1 MAGVEDGLRWVSA
14 RVHEVIDQ
22 TIPDAI
28 QLRRREGERSWP
40 VHSFHRC
47 EDPAAT
53 ESAVR
58 AELAQLVEEA
68 TETGRP
74 LHVRIVVVR
83 AGVPH
88 ASRTVYIPPPERP
101 AEEDTHE
108 AERGAGA
115 VGAVVATNRDL
126 RSLLEV
132 YARQQG
138 ATVSTAMQG
147 WAGSMARTSE
157 LEREVAELRAAL
169 VLAEQAQEQDPVIQQ
184 ALTQLV
190 PQLPMLI
197 ASFATS
203 KQGQGEP

>member
-1 MAGVEDGLRWVSA
+1 MAGVEDGLRWIAA
-14 RVHEVIDQ
+14 RVHEVIDNA
-22 TIPDAI
+22 IPDAI

-47 EDPAAT
+47 ENPSAT
-53 ESAVR
+53 ETAVR

-74 LHVRIVVVR
+74 LHVRLVVVR
-83 AGVPH
+83 GGVPH
-88 ASRTVYIPPPERP
+88 ASRTVYIPPPER
-101 AEEDTHE
+101 AADEEPHE
-108 AERGAGA
+108 ERGGSGA
-115 VGAVVATNRDL
+115 AVTAVVATNRDL

-147 WAGSMARTSE
+147 WAGSMSRTSE

-184 ALTQLV
+184 ALSQLV

-197 ASFATS
+197 ASFSAS
-203 KQGQGEP
+203 KQAS

>member
-1 MAGVEDGLRWVSA
+1 MAGVDDGLRWVAA

-28 QLRRREGERSWP
+28 QIRRREGERSWP

-47 EDPAAT
+47 EDPVAT
-53 ESAVR
+53 EGAVR
-58 AELAQLVEEA
+58 AELTQLVEEA

-74 LHVRIVVVR
+74 LHIRIVVVR
-83 AGVPH
+83 GGVPH

-101 AEEDTHE
+101 SEEDHE

-147 WAGSMARTSE
+147 WAGSMSRTSE

-169 VLAEQAQEQDPVIQQ
+169 MLAEQSQEQDPVIQQ
-184 ALTQLV
+184 ALTAIL

-197 ASFATS
+197 ATFAT
-203 KQGQGEP
+203 KQGEREP

>member
-1 MAGVEDGLRWVSA
+1 MAGVDDGLRWVSA
-14 RVHEVIDQ
+14 RVHEIIDNA
-22 TIPDAI
+22 IPDAI

-47 EDPAAT
+47 DDAAAT
-53 ESAVR
+53 EAAVR

-74 LHVRIVVVR
+74 LHVRVVVVR

-88 ASRTVYIPPPERP
+88 ASRTIYIPAPERA
-101 AEEDTHE
+101 AEDDGHE
-108 AERGAGA
+108 AERGGGA
-115 VGAVVATNRDL
+115 VTAVVATNRDL

-138 ATVSTAMQG
+138 ATVSAAMTG

-184 ALTQLV
+184 ALSQLV

-197 ASFATS
+197 ASFAAS
-203 KQGQGEP
+203 KQGQGST

>member
-14 RVHEVIDQ
+14 RVHEIVDNA
-22 TIPDAI
+22 IPDAI

-47 EDPAAT
+47 DDPAAT
-53 ESAVR
+53 EQAVR
-58 AELAQLVEEA
+58 SELAQLVEEA

-88 ASRTVYIPPPERP
+88 ASRTVYIPPPERSQD
-101 AEEDTHE
+101 EEPDTDR
-108 AERGAGA
+108 AGSGA
-115 VGAVVATNRDL
+115 VTAVVATNRDL

-147 WAGSMARTSE
+147 WASSMARSSE

-169 VLAEQAQEQDPVIQQ
+169 VLAEQAQQGDPVLQQ
-184 ALTQLV
+184 AIGALV
-190 PQLPMLI
+190 PQLPALI
-197 ASFATS
+197 AGFAASRQVQQQT
-203 KQGQGEP
+203 